1 MKRIYLAL
9 IVLVGISVS
18 CTKNFEDWQK
28 DEKHPTEVPGDMLF
42 TNALKDLADQVAETN
57 VNVNNW
63 KLFCQY
69 WTETTYTNEAN
80 YDIISRTVSDG
91 VFRIFYRDILK
102 DLSEA
107 RKVIA
112 TEETVTEEQAN
123 MKNNRLQIIE
133 ILEVYVYQRLIDIFG
148 DVPYTEATDI
158 DNLYPAYDDG
168 LTTYKV
174 LVVKLD
180 DAISAFKGSG
190 SFLEGDLMYGGDID
204 KWKTFAY
211 SLKARMGITIADAD
225 ASYAQGIFEAAAS
238 LTFASSDDNA
248 QMGYLTAPLNNT
260 NPLFQA
266 LVASGRDDYVP
277 ANTLVDML
285 NDFNDPRMYAYLQKP
300 VAFVYAKND
309 NNVKIDTE
317 LTGGSKMVITYA
329 DRVEVVDLPYMVLAV
344 DSLDVFTYYKGGQ
357 YGYPSSFGTNSH
369 VAAAVHDPTFPSRLM
384 TYTEILFY
392 KAEAAARGWNAGGTA
407 AEFYNA
413 AITSSFADWNV
424 EGVAEYL
431 ATEGVAW
438 DGSGD
443 EDVWKKMIGTQAW
456 LGNYERGFESW
467 TTYRR
472 LDYPMMNVPEAPE
485 TEGGVVPTRLTFP
498 VNEQTLN
505 PDSYAAAAAAV
516 GGDLLT
522 TKLFWDKH

>member
-91 VFRIFYRDILK
+91 VFRIFYRDVLK

-107 RKVIA
+107 KKLITA
-112 TEETVTEEQAN
+112 EETITEEQGQ

-148 DVPYTEATDI
+148 NVPYSEALNI
-158 DNLYPAYDDG
+158 ENLYPAYDDG
-168 LTTYKV
+168 LSTYKA
-174 LVVKLD
+174 LVTKLD
-180 DAISAFKGSG
+180 NAIVGFGGAG
-190 SFLEGDLMYGGDID
+190 SFGSGDLMYHGDVD
-204 KWKTFAY
+204 AWKTFAY

-225 ASYAQGIFEAAAS
+225 PAYAQSTFEAAAGF
-238 LTFASSDDNA
+238 TFASSADNA

-260 NPLFQA
+260 NPLYQA
-266 LVASGRDDYVP
+266 LVSSGRDDYVP

-285 NDFNDPRMYAYLQKP
+285 NDYNDPRMYAYLQKP

-309 NNVKIDTE
+309 GNMKIDTE
-317 LTGGSKMVITYA
+317 LTGGSKMVIMYA
-329 DRVEVVDLPYMVLAV
+329 DRTEVVDLPYMVLAA

-357 YGYPSSFGTNSH
+357 YGYPSSFATNSH

-384 TYTEILFY
+384 TYTEVLFY

-407 AEFYNA
+407 LEHYEA
-413 AITSSFADWNV
+413 AITSSFADWHV
-424 EGVAEYL
+424 DGAAGYL
-431 ATEGVAW
+431 ATDGVAW
-438 DGSGD
+438 DGTTD
-443 EDVWKKMIGTQAW
+443 WEKFIGTQSW
-456 LGNYERGFESW
+456 LGNYERGFEAW

-472 LDYPMMNVPEAPE
+472 LDYPIMNTPEAPE

-505 PDSYAAAAAAV
+505 PDSYTAAAAAV